1 MKRLLLALALLLVS
15 TVTYAA
21 LPTFWQVSTESEL
34 LRGEVENLAIDSF
47 GPHRQTGYRFALL
60 ERSRRP
66 LVRLSVISVD
76 SCPAYWW
83 GWRMK

>member
-1 MKRLLLALALLLVS
+1 MKRLLLAALLVLVS

-47 GPHRQTGYRFALL
+47 G
-60 ERSRRP
+60 
-66 LVRLSVISVD
+66 RLTLGPTSSTIYDASAPFLWTVVNGPDGSLYAG
-76 SCPAYWW
+76 S
-83 GWRMK
+83 GNEGS